1 MRYLLFDLD
10 GTLTDPQLGI
20 VTSIKYALELLE
32 RPCPPEDVLANCI
45 GPPLRTSFGS
55 FLETS
60 ERERIEEAMALYRR
74 RYADIGLFE
83 NEVYEGVPEML
94 ESARSIAS
102 ALFVATSKP
111 KVFAERIV
119 RHFGLD
125 HHFVRVYGAE
135 LDGRFDNKAE
145 LLAHLLEVE
154 GIAPESAVMV
164 GDRDVDVLAAKA
176 NGLRSIG
183 ALWGYGS
190 PAELLAAGADAL
202 CASPRDLLTCLDSAR

>member
-1 MRYLLFDLD
+1 MRYLFFDLD
-10 GTLTDPQLGI
+10 GTLTDPHLGI

-32 RPCPPEDVLANCI
+32 KPCPSDEALANCI

-60 ERERIEEAMALYRR
+60 DRERIEEAMMLYRR
-74 RYADIGLFE
+74 RYADVGLFE
-83 NEVYEGVPEML
+83 NEVYDGVPEML
-94 ESARSIAS
+94 KSAQGIAA

-111 KVFAERIV
+111 TVFAERIV
-119 RHFGLD
+119 KYFGLD

-145 LLAHLLEVE
+145 LLAHLLATE

-190 PAELLAAGADAL
+190 STELLAAGADAL
-202 CASPRDLLTCLDSAR
+202 CASPRDFLACLDPAR